1 MQKKATVGFI
11 LGTMFI
17 ESVGFG
23 ILIPVL
29 PDIFKRFGQGNE
41 FVASWYGYFVAIY
54 ALMQFLASPL
64 LGALSDGFGRRPVL
78 LVSLL
83 FGGLDYLMMAFAPN
97 LGVLFLGRILAGLT
111 GAVHTVASAYMAD
124 VSLAEDRSKNFGLI
138 GAAFGVGFIAGPI
151 LGGMAA
157 HYGGSET
164 PFLVAALMSLLNFLF
179 GWFVLP
185 ESLSKEHRRPITWS
199 AINPFKMLARLF
211 LGNFPLKWIALFA
224 LMFLVGQVHPSTWT
238 LFTQFQFGWNAS
250 DVGVSLA
257 LVGVSMAVVQGGLI
271 NTVVKWLGENG
282 TIFWGTL
289 ISTLTFCGFA
299 FLKEGWMVYLFI
311 PLFGVSGVVGPV
323 LQSKISANIPSNE
336 QGELQGSM
344 MALNSLISVFA
355 PVCYT
360 NVFVFFSSK
369 SSHPFGGASYLMA
382 GVISGFLTVG
392 AYYLIRSSA
401 GKVNTQG
408 V

>member
-238 LFTQFQFGWNAS
+238 LFTQFQFGWNAT

-401 GKVNTQG
+401 GKVNT
-408 V
+408 